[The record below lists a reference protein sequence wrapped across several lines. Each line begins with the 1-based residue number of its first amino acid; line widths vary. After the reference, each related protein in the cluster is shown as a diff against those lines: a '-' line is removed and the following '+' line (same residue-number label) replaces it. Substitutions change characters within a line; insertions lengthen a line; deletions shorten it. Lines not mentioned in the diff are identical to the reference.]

1 MFYKEYTIPVH
12 RKIATTIANKT
23 TVEDSH
29 FFMETA
35 NKKDDIYINTYFES
49 IIYNVERKNNSLI
62 IYSNTLNLKVTDKFY
77 NNVPL
82 YYFYNDNSELT
93 LQLDLIEEKL
103 QDFDNTEIYFL
114 NKTEELSKLA
124 NIKLIYDIG
133 NPLTRSENVKVRKL
147 KDRFKITIQNIDGL
161 NAKIELNSK
170 YIFEPTLHNNYIEF
184 SESIVKI
191 GSSLYYLY
199 NHSFNKQ
206 SKVEIIF
213 DEDLTFKDPVL
224 NFNYIEYGKK
234 TLVSYDTFKSNLL
247 FNNKLDSD
255 FYYYLR
261 LNPSDKTDLI
271 YQSIEEKFSND
282 LMLIFSIKKRDV
294 VRDIGINPHLKTEL
308 KTPLGENYTIVY
320 TESSLDKYIRPEDI
334 KIGTE
339 VIVTD
344 VINSAKSE
352 VPYLYVGS
360 QEYYQDL
367 SVNLWPYYEYNE
379 HSTEDLDSIF
389 YDNYRE
395 LVHHLKNWYND
406 GGDYT

>member
-12 RKIATTIANKT
+12 RKIATTVANKT

-29 FFMETA
+29 FFMETG

-49 IIYNVERKNNSLI
+49 TIYNIERKNNSLI

-77 NNVPL
+77 NNTPL
-82 YYFYNDNSELT
+82 YYFYNDSSELT
-93 LQLDLIEEKL
+93 LQLDSIEEKL
-103 QDFDNTEIYFL
+103 QDFDNTDIYFL
-114 NKTEELSKLA
+114 NKTEELAKLA

-147 KDRFKITIQNIDGL
+147 KDRFKITIQNINGL
-161 NAKIELNSK
+161 DAKIELNSK
-170 YIFEPTLHNNYIEF
+170 YIFEPILHNNYIEF
-184 SESIVKI
+184 SESIVKV

-206 SKVEIIF
+206 SKIEVIF

-224 NFNYIEYGKK
+224 NFNAINYDKK
-234 TLVSYDTFKSNLL
+234 TLVYYDTFKSNLL

-320 TESSLDKYIRPEDI
+320 TESYLDKYIRPEDI

-339 VIVTD
+339 VLLTD
-344 VINSAKSE
+344 AINSAKSE
-352 VPYLYVGS
+352 VPYLYLGS
-360 QEYYQDL
+360 KQYYQDL
-367 SVNLWPYYEYNE
+367 NVNSWSHSEYNE
-379 HSTEDLDSIF
+379 HNTEDLESIF

-395 LVHHLKNWYND
+395 LVNNLKNWYND
-406 GGDYT
+406 GVEYT